1 MRSATVSGNARGARF
16 VLAMRMIQSLLVFA
30 AVAASSCVIGAPP
43 GFSSGSRWTFPLVAP
58 LDNGLLVTPVWIKG
72 KGPYL
77 FAIDPEANVSIIDE
91 RIVIDAGLVIDK
103 GFSTRLRGDDGER
116 RVRFNAEVRDI
127 QLGNLTIESRR
138 AIVVPHETLV
148 AAGRDIRG
156 VLGRNVLADS
166 LVFGFDR
173 DRGIGW
179 LQTAASFTPPP
190 GATRVAYKPSIIGE
204 NDAQAL
210 AHANVGGRDVMV
222 ELQLGSA
229 ISRLRPTLGQALG
242 IDGAVRTSVEFD
254 STGARRA
261 LAVSA
266 KPVRISLGGAV
277 NDRAAVAPFFIRNE
291 YPSQAMFFDGTLGQ
305 DFFSR
310 FTVYADWNDH
320 AFYLVP
326 RDTSPQTAVR
336 LGRWAD
342 LAGCAHPGCVT
353 VAIAAPQV
361 PAATPTD
368 GGTGTAFAPPSSVAA
383 TPAAVLHV
391 TRDPGVTSA
400 LQVRLRASADAPDLV
415 VDVPAGV
422 ASVLAP
428 VRGALAGVQ
437 YEVVDA
443 SPFAAPCPN
452 AGGCVRVEA
461 GR

>member
-1 MRSATVSGNARGARF
+1 MRF
-16 VLAMRMIQSLLVFA
+16 HSLLVVTVLA
-30 AVAASSCVIGAPP
+30 ATSCVIGAPP

-103 GFSTRLRGDDGER
+103 GYSTRLYGEDGER
-116 RVRFNAEVRDI
+116 RIRFNAEVRNI

-138 AIVVPHETLV
+138 AIVVPHETL
-148 AAGRDIRG
+148 AATGRDIRG

-179 LQTAASFTPPP
+179 LQTASSFTPPP
-190 GATRVAYKPSIIGE
+190 GATRIAYKPSIISE
-204 NDAQAL
+204 NHLQAL
-210 AHANVGGRDVMV
+210 AHANVGGRDVVV

-242 IDGAVRTSVEFD
+242 VGGPARTSVEFD
-254 STGARRA
+254 ATGARRVV
-261 LAVSA
+261 AVSA
-266 KPVRISLGGAV
+266 TPIHVSLGGMV
-277 NDRAAVAPFFIRNE
+277 NDRVAVAPYLVRSE
-291 YPSQAMFFDGTLGQ
+291 LPSASMFFDGTLGQ
-305 DFFSR
+305 DFFTP

-326 RDTSPQTAVR
+326 REAAPQTSVR

-342 LAGCAHPGCVT
+342 LAGCTHPGCVT
-353 VAIAAPQV
+353 IAIAAPQV
-361 PAATPTD
+361 PAPTSAD
-368 GGTGTAFAPPSSVAA
+368 AGDTALAPPSSVAA
-383 TPAAVLHV
+383 TPTAVLHV
-391 TRDPGVTSA
+391 TRDPGVTVA
-400 LQVRLRASADAPDLV
+400 LEVRLRAAQRADLPDLV
-415 VDVPAGV
+415 VDLPAGA

-428 VRGALAGVQ
+428 VRGDLAGVQ
-437 YEVVDA
+437 YDVVDV
-443 SPFAAPCPN
+443 SPFAAACPST
-452 AGGCVRVEA
+452 GGCARADVARQ
-461 GR
+461 